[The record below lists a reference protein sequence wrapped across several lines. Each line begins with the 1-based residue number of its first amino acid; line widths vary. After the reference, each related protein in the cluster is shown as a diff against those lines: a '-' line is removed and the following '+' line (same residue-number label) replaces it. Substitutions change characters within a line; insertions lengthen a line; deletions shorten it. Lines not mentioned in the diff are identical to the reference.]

1 VRLMILLGSGGLASV
16 VYKGGGVSLVR
27 EDGGGILADESGA
40 VHERWGSLYV
50 ETEAFQ

>member
-1 VRLMILLGSGGLASV
+1 MILLGSGGLASV